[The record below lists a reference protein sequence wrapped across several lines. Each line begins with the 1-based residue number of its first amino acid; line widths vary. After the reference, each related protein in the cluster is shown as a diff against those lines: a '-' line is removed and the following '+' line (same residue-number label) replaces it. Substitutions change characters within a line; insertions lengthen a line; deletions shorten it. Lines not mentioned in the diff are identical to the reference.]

1 MRENDTQIYWDIYN
15 VTESNV
21 IILKQNDSSLIKFQ
35 RLSSSGLLT
44 VQPIFNLTSIIFEQ
58 QCLYFVYMR
67 GRFKDNQPLVPDE
80 IHFNRSLCLTCRREL
95 FSKLFYLSVFYPR
108 N

>member
-21 IILKQNDSSLIKFQ
+21 IILKQNDFSLIKFQ

-44 VQPIFNLTSIIFEQ
+44 VQPIFNLTSMIFEQ

-67 GRFKDNQPLVPDE
+67 GRFKDNQPLIPDE
-80 IHFNRSLCLTCRREL
+80 ILFNRSLCLTCQREL
-95 FSKLFYLSVFYPR
+95 VSKIFHFPFCFFLS
-108 N
+108 